1 MSEHQAKGDKNSQTI
16 GSQHRISK
24 EYKSMKE
31 NLNTRLTILH
41 DEIDQFKL
49 KKTLQ
54 NWQLD

>member
-49 KKTLQ
+49 EKHYKID
-54 NWQLD
+54 N